1 MASELTVQTIKG
13 PTSGGNANK
22 IIVPAGQTLTA
33 PGHVIQGVTNTFSGS
48 STSSSSYAAMATCG
62 SITTKVANSKL
73 LVTASAQCQVGRST
87 SQDGRGNFQLRSST
101 DSYSASLHTQ
111 VVVNYRESSNGWNQP
126 VVPFHLIHSP
136 SVSAG
141 TTVTYK
147 IYGRVAAT
155 NPGTYVIDAWGEGAI
170 GQLTILEIAP

>member
-1 MASELTVQTIKG
+1 MSILKVDTINEK
-13 PTSGGNANK
+13 TSGNGVA
-22 IIVPAGQTLTA
+22 I
-33 PGHVIQGVTNTFSGS
+33 PGHVIQGVTDTFLGS
-48 STSSSSYAAMATCG
+48 STSSTSFVAMATCG

-87 SQDGRGNFQLRSST
+87 SQDGRANYTLRSSADNYT
-101 DSYSASLHTQ
+101 ANLHTQ
-111 VVVNYRESSNGWNQP
+111 VVTNYRDASSGWNQT

-147 IYGRVAAT
+147 IYGRVAAA
-155 NPGTYVIDAWGEGAI
+155 NPGTYVIDRWGEGAI
-170 GQLTILEIAP
+170 GQLTILEISP